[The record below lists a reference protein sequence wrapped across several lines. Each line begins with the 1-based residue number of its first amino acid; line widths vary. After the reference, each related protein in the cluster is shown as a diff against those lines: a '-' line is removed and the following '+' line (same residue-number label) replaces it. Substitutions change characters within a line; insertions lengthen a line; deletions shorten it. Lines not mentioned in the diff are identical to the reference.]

1 MFFFKNCIEKNQNK
15 THFEEGMCSVC
26 ISYYLALIPPCIYA
40 TISIIKSLQHDFP
53 KMRGG
58 GSKAV
63 WNFSKKSSDLVAGYF
78 PN

>member
-1 MFFFKNCIEKNQNK
+1 MSIDM
-15 THFEEGMCSVC
+15 GSMA
-26 ISYYLALIPPCIYA
+26 YYLALVPPCIYS
-40 TISIIKSLQHDFP
+40 TISIIKNLQNNFP

-63 WNFSKKSSDLVAGYF
+63 WNISENSSDLVAPSF